1 MRSIAVG
8 DTVGARWRPRYYWEW
23 SCSCNFCTCTVA
35 DEGDTAL
42 VRYEQVCPV
51 SLASEVLAERWT
63 PLILREIVLFDRH
76 HFTEIQ
82 HGVGRISQSL
92 LSARLRTLEEAGV
105 LERRPNRLG
114 RGWEY
119 HPTRA
124 GRELE
129 TVLNQLGIWAQHW
142 IELRREDCD
151 PAYLM
156 QTVHAI
162 LRPERLPAAPVTV
175 RFEFLGDAK
184 IYWLVI
190 DGPQPELCYYDP
202 GRESD
207 LVVRV
212 EERALGNVLL
222 GRARL
227 ADAISDGAV
236 RLEGR
241 PDLVR
246 SFPSWLG
253 PTRFARYALP
263 AQTADLPISPA
274 TAVQA
279 GSARLGSETRTP
291 LTGKT
296 PNRDAGR
303 MDRLSGR

>member
-1 MRSIAVG
+1 M
-8 DTVGARWRPRYYWEW
+8 
-23 SCSCNFCTCTVA
+23 
-35 DEGDTAL
+35 
-42 VRYEQVCPV
+42 

-76 HFTEIQ
+76 HFSEIQ
-82 HGVGRISQSL
+82 HGVGRISQRL

-105 LERRPNRLG
+105 IERRPNNRG

-129 TVLNQLGIWAQHW
+129 TVLNELGIWAQHW
-142 IELRREDCD
+142 IELRQEDCD

-175 RFEFLGDAK
+175 RFEFLGAAK
-184 IYWLVI
+184 MYWLVI
-190 DGPQPELCYYDP
+190 DGPLPELCYYDP

-212 EERALGNVLL
+212 DEQAFGNVIL

-227 ADAISDGAV
+227 SDAISDGAV

-246 SFPSWLG
+246 SFPTWLG
-253 PTRFARYALP
+253 PTRFARFALP
-263 AQTADLPISPA
+263 AEPVRRPVGTVA
-274 TAVQA
+274 AV
-279 GSARLGSETRTP
+279 
-291 LTGKT
+291 
-296 PNRDAGR
+296 
-303 MDRLSGR
+303 

>member
-1 MRSIAVG
+1 M
-8 DTVGARWRPRYYWEW
+8 
-23 SCSCNFCTCTVA
+23 
-35 DEGDTAL
+35 
-42 VRYEQVCPV
+42 CPV

-92 LSARLRTLEEAGV
+92 LSARLRTLEAAGV
-105 LERRPNRLG
+105 IERRPNRGG

-129 TVLNQLGIWAQHW
+129 TVLNELGIWAQHW

-162 LRPERLPAAPVTV
+162 LLPERLPAAPVTV
-175 RFEFLGDAK
+175 RFEFVDDPK

-190 DGPQPELCYYDP
+190 DGPHPELCYYDP
-202 GRESD
+202 GRDVD

-212 EERALGNVLL
+212 DERVFGNVVL
-222 GRARL
+222 GRARMQ
-227 ADAISDGAV
+227 DAIAAGSV
-236 RLEGR
+236 RIEGR

-246 SFPSWLG
+246 SFPRWLG
-253 PTRFARYALP
+253 PTRYAHHATP
-263 AQTADLPISPA
+263 TMAAAASSSGPISFVPA
-274 TAVQA
+274 GA
-279 GSARLGSETRTP
+279 
-291 LTGKT
+291 
-296 PNRDAGR
+296 
-303 MDRLSGR
+303 